1 MWTRPE
7 RGQEFHQRTR
17 GKLLRERIL
26 DIFRESIGVKEKFI
40 TEQVSALEGLIR
52 SLAGVLSCGRK
63 VLIFGNGGSAA
74 DAQHI
79 AAEFVNRYLTDRP
92 PLPAV
97 ALTTDTS
104 ILTAI
109 ANDFSFD
116 EIFEKQI
123 KALGSNGDAAWG
135 ISTSGRSANVIRGLK
150 AAREMGLLT
159 VGTGGPAIGAMKEV
173 CDHYLSVEGAST
185 PRIQETHLLVAH
197 TIVEMVDHMLFP
209 GPEEN

>member
-1 MWTRPE
+1 MSLFSSE
-7 RGQEFHQRTR
+7 
-17 GKLLRERIL
+17 GKLMRERIL
-26 DIFRESIGVKEKFI
+26 GIFRESIGVKQKFLAD
-40 TEQVSALEGLIR
+40 QVSALEELIR
-52 SLAGVLSCGRK
+52 ALAGVLGRGRK

-79 AAEFVNRYLTDRP
+79 AGEFVNRFLVDRP

-123 KALGSNGDAAWG
+123 KALGSSGDAAWG
-135 ISTSGRSANVIRGLK
+135 ISTSGRSTNVIRGLK

-159 VGTGGPAIGAMKEV
+159 VGTGGPAICAMKDV
-173 CDHYLSVEGAST
+173 CDHYLSVEGANT

-197 TIVEMVDHMLFP
+197 TIVEMVDLMLFP
-209 GPEEN
+209 DLTKN